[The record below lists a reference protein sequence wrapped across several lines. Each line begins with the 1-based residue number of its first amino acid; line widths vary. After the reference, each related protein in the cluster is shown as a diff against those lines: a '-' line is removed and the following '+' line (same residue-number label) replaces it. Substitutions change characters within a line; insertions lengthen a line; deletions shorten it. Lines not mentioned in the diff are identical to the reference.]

1 MEKIERKSVSSNILE
16 QIDRIEQTSGKKVV
30 LISDYKDH
38 DTLTLDQANHEIK
51 ENEINVV
58 VTNEVYRDFVLAH
71 ELYHVE
77 IELSDGPKIYNSVT
91 SGHNDVDG
99 RIISTA
105 NSLQETLEHALIVKK
120 QIEDGTYTDD
130 IKEKYFEGM
139 EKALDPG
146 VEIDP
151 ANMRFFRTLLIFD
164 TMIFGEHDKDDYLKE
179 EYPTSFKYAKK
190 LSDVIDENDLTSN
203 FQSRR
208 ALIRLL
214 EDYNDVI
221 ISNGFEGMHYHE
233 FLNITPVIS
242 ERQLRLNL
250 NQVYQIKH
258 SGFTD
263 RKYNEKAFVLLGIN
277 DGQSVAS
284 LDIDPNKVD
293 PQFYQRYYQQTVKE
307 TFENNNVHYLIR

>member
-30 LISDYKDH
+30 LNSDYKDH
-38 DTLTLDQANHEIK
+38 DTLTLDQASHEIK
-51 ENEINVV
+51 GEEIIVV

-77 IELSDGPKIYNSVT
+77 IEIADGPKIYNSVT
-91 SGHNDVDG
+91 SGHNDIDG

-120 QIEDGTYTDD
+120 QTEDGTYTYD
-130 IKEKYFEGM
+130 IKMKYLEGIDD
-139 EKALDPG
+139 ALDPG

-164 TMIFGEHDKDDYLKE
+164 AMIFGEHTKDPSLKN

-190 LSDVIDENDLTSN
+190 LSDIVDANDLTSS
-203 FQSRR
+203 FQFRR

-221 ISNGFEGMHYHE
+221 ISNGFEGMYYHE
-233 FLNITPVIS
+233 FLNITPVVS
-242 ERQLRLNL
+242 ERQLRLSL

-258 SGFTD
+258 SNFTD
-263 RKYNEKAFVLLGIN
+263 RRYNEKAFVLLGIN

-293 PQFYQRYYQQTVKE
+293 PQFYQKYYQQTVKE
-307 TFENNNVHYLIR
+307 TFESNDVHYLIR